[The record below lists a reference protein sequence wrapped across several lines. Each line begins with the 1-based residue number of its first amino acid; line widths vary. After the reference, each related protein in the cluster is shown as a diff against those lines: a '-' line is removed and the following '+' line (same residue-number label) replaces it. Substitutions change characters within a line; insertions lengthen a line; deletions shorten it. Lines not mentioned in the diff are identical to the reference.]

1 MKNVSTVYSD
11 GINIYIA
18 AEIKSKVAGRLL
30 LGLTLIIAIVLF
42 IYLLISID
50 FKEMGKAS
58 IPIIL
63 IPSFFLYIL
72 SRYLLW
78 NIYGQEHIVV
88 NSKTVTYYYN
98 YGFFRTPLKTVFH
111 NRLGISYRIT
121 DRFEDENFGRMI
133 FVNYNQDTNLPEALH
148 ETAVEINEKTAT
160 EIERLLEKVVLDKF
174 NEDRDFIFLEN

>member
-18 AEIKSKVAGRLL
+18 AEIKSKVAGKLL
-30 LGLTLIIAIVLF
+30 LGSILIVTIAVFL
-42 IYLLISID
+42 YLLVSVD

-63 IPSFFLYIL
+63 IPCFFLYFL
-72 SRYLLW
+72 SKYLLW

-121 DRFEDENFGRMI
+121 DRFEDENFGRML

-160 EIERLLEKVVLDKF
+160 EIEKILEKLLFDKF
-174 NEDRDFIFLEN
+174 NEDRGFIFLEN